1 MISYK
6 TMRADVSQEM
16 SYVYEKVKQYD
27 NLSRKYRIMI
37 TDKGNMV
44 SLKGNE
50 AIRIRMWADGE
61 STPYVDKWLDDPWE
75 NGYPILIMT
84 SGMLSKVGKVKY
96 EFVIQEPGSPAVIST
111 RQQNLL
117 IQKSLIDY
125 DGIIASEDFDIL
137 SNLISQAL
145 TIPDLINDFSTSQ
158 EEINQFIA
166 QIRLDISNYQIQFSK
181 MQSDV
186 DALIQSV
193 NDYID
198 ELTQNARNALEEAN
212 SALTTANNL
221 INESNNLFQES
232 TQHVNDSNFNAA
244 LSESWAIGNKGL
256 RPNENINNSKFFSE
270 LSQSNATRAEVAAE
284 RAEQYASFVVPVLTV
299 DFITG
304 ELVYPT
310 SDDIVFTINQITGD
324 LEYTMTL

>member
-6 TMRADVSQEM
+6 SIRADVSQEM

-61 STPYVDKWLDDPWE
+61 STPYVDDWLDEPWE

-84 SGMLSKVGKVKY
+84 SRMLSKVGKVKY

-117 IQKSLIDY
+117 IQKSLINY
-125 DGIIASEDFDIL
+125 DGLIASEDFDVL

-145 TIPDLINDFSTSQ
+145 TIPDLIEDLDASQ
-158 EEINQFIA
+158 EEINQLI
-166 QIRLDISNYQIQFSK
+166 IQIQNDMSTYQSQFSE
-181 MQSDV
+181 MQSNV
-186 DALIQSV
+186 DALIQSTETYIQQLTVEV
-193 NDYID
+193 NNTLTQANTAVSTANQLIDTADNTLIHVTQKANDANNYANMAQRFAKGGIIPEDTEDNAEWYYRQTKNLKEQVDTASKLIIPLFYID
-198 ELTQNARNALEEAN
+198 FE
-212 SALTTANNL
+212 
-221 INESNNLFQES
+221 
-232 TQHVNDSNFNAA
+232 
-244 LSESWAIGNKGL
+244 
-256 RPNENINNSKFFSE
+256 
-270 LSQSNATRAEVAAE
+270 
-284 RAEQYASFVVPVLTV
+284 
-299 DFITG
+299 TG
-304 ELVYPT
+304 ELMSET
-310 SDDIVFTINQITGD
+310 EAKGMDFWIDDGD
-324 LEYTMTL
+324 LYGEEVI